1 VTSGGLGERLV
12 ARLIDFALVGG
23 LVWFL
28 FAGVLGLGTFLSAF
42 FVGCLTLTYFTV
54 LEAYFGRTVGKIFL
68 RLRVFGAK
76 GRKPT
81 VEEAL
86 FRNCWVAPLVLAGVP
101 LLGLLCLAG
110 VAVAAAVIGVQI
122 NADPM
127 YALAWHDRFA
137 RTRVL
142 QGV

>member
-12 ARLIDFALVGG
+12 ARLIDFALVAAGT
-23 LVWFL
+23 WFL
-28 FAGVLGLGTFLSAF
+28 FSAVLGLGTFLSAF
-42 FVGCLTLTYFTV
+42 FVGCLTMAYFTL
-54 LEAYFGRTVGKIFL
+54 LESYFGRTLGKVVL

-81 VEEAL
+81 LEEAL
-86 FRNCWVAPLVLAGVP
+86 FRNSWVAPLVLAGVP

-122 NADPM
+122 NNDPM
-127 YALAWHDRFA
+127 YAIAWHDRFA

-142 QGV
+142 QSV